1 MRSVYSPKLNGL
13 LYKQLDRDEM
23 NAIGR
28 LYVQLSYSWM
38 NNFLE
43 KKISGVV
50 RSIYSPNL
58 KGLLYKRVDKDKTN
72 GIGRLYMQLRYLWLN
87 SFVSKNQY
95 STIHEFIKIERLAD
109 KTAR

>member
-1 MRSVYSPKLNGL
+1 MQSVGC
-13 LYKQLDRDEM
+13 M
-23 NAIGR
+23 
-28 LYVQLSYSWM
+28 YSWM

-43 KKISGVV
+43 KKIGGVV

-95 STIHEFIKIERLAD
+95 STIHEFTKIERLAD